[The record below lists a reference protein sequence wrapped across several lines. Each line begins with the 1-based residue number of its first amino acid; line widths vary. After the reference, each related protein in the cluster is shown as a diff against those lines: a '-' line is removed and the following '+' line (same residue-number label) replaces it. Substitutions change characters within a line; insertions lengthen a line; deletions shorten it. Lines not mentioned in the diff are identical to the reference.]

1 MIDHFYLL
9 LLILTS
15 YLLGSVPTSIIIG
28 KIVRGI
34 DIRDYGSG
42 NAGGTNVFR
51 VLGLKPAL
59 FVIFVDVFKGWFPA
73 SVLARIFFETQSIPD
88 LGVVQI
94 LCGFSAVL
102 GHTYTIF
109 SRFKGGKGV
118 GTLGGVMI
126 ALFPSVFLF
135 CLVIAITT
143 IILTGYVSL
152 ASIISSCSLPILLI
166 LLPPFLGLSPAP
178 LSIIIFSLLV
188 PWFIIFTH
196 RTNIQRLRNGKE
208 NQFKKAMIFKKEKIN
223 EK

>member
-1 MIDHFYLL
+1 MTQLL
-9 LLILTS
+9 
-15 YLLGSVPTSIIIG
+15 
-28 KIVRGI
+28 
-34 DIRDYGSG
+34 
-42 NAGGTNVFR
+42 
-51 VLGLKPAL
+51 
-59 FVIFVDVFKGWFPA
+59 A
-73 SVLARIFFETQSIPD
+73 S
-88 LGVVQI
+88 
-94 LCGFSAVL
+94 FSAVL

-143 IILTGYVSL
+143 IVLTGYMSL

-188 PWFIIFTH
+188 PWFIIYH
-196 RTNIQRLRNGKE
+196 RANIQRLRNGKE
-208 NQFKKAMIFKKEKIN
+208 SQFKKAMIFKKEKIN